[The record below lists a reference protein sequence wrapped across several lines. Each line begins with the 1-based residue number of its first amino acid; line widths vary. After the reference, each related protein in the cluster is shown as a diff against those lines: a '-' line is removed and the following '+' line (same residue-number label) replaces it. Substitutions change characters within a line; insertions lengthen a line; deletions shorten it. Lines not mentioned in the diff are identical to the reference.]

1 VEKYSVLIAASAI
14 KELEAVDRKG
24 DRQRIVRAIQ
34 ALAQDPHAPGCEKL
48 AGSEGRYRVRVGNY
62 RVVYAV
68 QHARRVVDIV
78 KIGHRREVY
87 RS

>member
-1 VEKYSVLIAASAI
+1 MERYSVLIAASAI
-14 KELEAVDRKG
+14 KELEAIDRKG

-34 ALAQDPHAPGCEKL
+34 ALAENPRAPGCEKL
-48 AGSEGRYRVRVGNY
+48 AGSEGRYRVRIESY

-68 QHARRVVDIV
+68 HDTRHVVDVV

-87 RS
+87 R

>member
-1 VEKYSVLIAASAI
+1 MEKYSVVIAASAI
-14 KELEAVDRKG
+14 KELEAIDRKG

-34 ALAQDPHAPGCEKL
+34 ALAENPRAPGCEKL
-48 AGSEGRYRVRVGNY
+48 AGSEGRYRVRIGSY

-68 QHARRVVDIV
+68 HDTKHLVDVV

-87 RS
+87 R

>member
-1 VEKYSVLIAASAI
+1 MEKYNVVIATSAI

-34 ALAQDPHAPGCEKL
+34 ALAENPRAPGCEKL
-48 AGSEGRYRVRVGNY
+48 AGSEGRYRVRVGRY

-68 QHARRVVDIV
+68 HEAKHLVDVVR
-78 KIGHRREVY
+78 IGHRREVY
-87 RS
+87 R